1 MRHRHG
7 TRKLNRSSPHR
18 KSVFAN
24 MAVSLL
30 THEQITTTLPKAKE
44 LRRVADKMVTLGK
57 RGTLH
62 ARRRAF
68 SYLRDDDAVT
78 KLFSSLAD
86 RYKERNGGYTRVL
99 KTGYRFGD
107 SAPIAIIELVDR
119 DPDAKGEQAGD
130 QHDEGRKEQDEKL
143 HLVTEG
149 ECPGPHDG
157 VGRSQIVFHD
167 EQKGRPEGD
176 QQDDAGNN
184 E

>member
-7 TRKLNRSSPHR
+7 ARKLNRSSSHR
-18 KSVFAN
+18 RSMFAN

-68 SYLRDDDAVT
+68 SYLRDDDAVA

-107 SAPIAIIELVDR
+107 SAPMAIIELVDR
-119 DPDAKGEQAGD
+119 EPDAKGAEDKVRHQAELEA
-130 QHDEGRKEQDEKL
+130 EGQNKAE
-143 HLVTEG
+143 
-149 ECPGPHDG
+149 
-157 VGRSQIVFHD
+157 
-167 EQKGRPEGD
+167 
-176 QQDDAGNN
+176 
-184 E
+184 